1 MDDNIFSSIDD
12 RLNLMLIK
20 YEINKSDYV
29 NNDNNSNNIND
40 NINDDKNKDESESV
54 KINILLKENEHY
66 KNKIKIQNELIDIL
80 KIKHQDLA
88 IEYNTKIER
97 LREQHQQEI
106 AKMHDQFRMQLYNYK
121 RSNKVLTK

>member
-88 IEYNTKIER
+88 IEYTPKIER
-97 LREQHQQEI
+97 IREQHQQEI